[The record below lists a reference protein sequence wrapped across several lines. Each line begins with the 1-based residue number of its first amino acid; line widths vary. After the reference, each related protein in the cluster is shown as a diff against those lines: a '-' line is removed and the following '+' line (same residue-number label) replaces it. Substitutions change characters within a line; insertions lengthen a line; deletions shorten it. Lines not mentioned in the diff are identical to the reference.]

1 MMMINI
7 ITFVMMVIN
16 IAFVIMGITIAIV
29 MTTFPN
35 DKWSINNRH
44 FNMDEKMFSPE
55 KKVFFDIFDNNA
67 TL

>member
-44 FNMDEKMFSPE
+44 FDVDEKDVFSG
-55 KKVFFDIFDNNA
+55 KVFFDIFDNNA